1 MEYLDVSCQ
10 KNVTLESV
18 LQRIFRC
25 CVNAVSA
32 TVLQTVEN

>member
-18 LQRIFRC
+18 LRHIFRRC
-25 CVNAVSA
+25 INAVTA